1 MPSLEERTIYR
12 VGKSSLVI
20 TLPRGWL
27 NYFGLTAGDSVEL
40 TNNGDLT
47 IRPCKR
53 SETTKE
59 VKHERETG

>member
-1 MPSLEERTIYR
+1 MPSLEERKIYK

-27 NYFGLTAGDSVEL
+27 KYFGLKAGDSVEL
-40 TNNGDLT
+40 TINGDLT

-53 SETTKE
+53 QENVKE
-59 VKHERETG
+59 VENDRK

>member
-40 TNNGDLT
+40 TNNGDLM

-53 SETTKE
+53 KQN
-59 VKHERETG
+59 REGTEHDR

>member
-53 SETTKE
+53 QEKVAE
-59 VKHERETG
+59 ANHDR

>member
-1 MPSLEERTIYR
+1 MPSLEERTIYK

-27 NYFGLTAGDSVEL
+27 KYFGLAAGDSVEL
-40 TNNGDLT
+40 TNDGDLT

-53 SETTKE
+53 KQNHEETNHVRKIS
-59 VKHERETG
+59 